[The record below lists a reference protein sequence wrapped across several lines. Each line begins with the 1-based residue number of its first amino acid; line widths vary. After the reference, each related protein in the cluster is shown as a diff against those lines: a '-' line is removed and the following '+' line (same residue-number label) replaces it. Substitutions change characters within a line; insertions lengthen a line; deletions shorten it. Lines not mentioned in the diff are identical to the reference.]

1 MTALEIIMLIIG
13 IVCFVGSFILTQDD
27 AEPVTRRKGSSSYKP
42 ELTKEQVNMLKEQVD
57 EIVTGQMSLLE
68 ESTEAA
74 MNKISNT
81 KIMEMNEYVETV
93 LNEINKNHNETVFMY
108 DMLNEKSKE
117 IKNVVKEINAVK
129 SQIDASQSTMKEETA
144 YLENLIKEAEKAVK
158 EMDIAIKAAY
168 KTKAAIVPSKQDE
181 TPKAAL
187 DNVITPQFFEQKT
200 VNQPVEPEKDAEI
213 SYMAKVE
220 PEIIMA
226 SNCNEQILL
235 MHSQGKSNLEIAK
248 TLNLGMGEVKL
259 VIDLFNKNK

>member
-13 IVCFVGSFILTQDD
+13 IVCFVGSFILTKDD
-27 AEPVTRRKGSSSYKP
+27 EEPVTKRKSNYKP
-42 ELTKEQVNMLKEQVD
+42 ELTSDQEEMLKEQVNVLV
-57 EIVTGQMSLLE
+57 ENQMSILE

-74 MNKISNT
+74 LDKISNV
-81 KIMEMNEYVETV
+81 KIMEMNEYVEAV
-93 LNEINKNHNETVFMY
+93 FQEINKNHNETVFMY
-108 DMLNEKSKE
+108 DMLNEKAKE
-117 IKNVVKEINAVK
+117 VKNVVKEINMVK
-129 SQIDASQSTMKEETA
+129 SQIDNVGDTMKSDA
-144 YLENLIKEAEKAVK
+144 QYLENLIKEAEKAVK

-168 KTKAAIVPSKQDE
+168 KTKAAIAPAKVEEVAKP
-181 TPKAAL
+181 TL
-187 DNVITPQFFEQKT
+187 DNVITPQFFEQKQ
-200 VNQPVEPEKDAEI
+200 VEEPVENQMEM

-220 PEIIMA
+220 PETIMA

>member
-13 IVCFVGSFILTQDD
+13 IVCFVGSFILTKDD
-27 AEPVTRRKGSSSYKP
+27 AEPVTKRKSNYKP
-42 ELTKEQVNMLKEQVD
+42 ELTSDQEEMLKEQVNI
-57 EIVTGQMSLLE
+57 IVENQMSMLE

-74 MNKISNT
+74 LDKISNV
-81 KIMEMNEYVETV
+81 KIMEMNEYVEAV
-93 LNEINKNHNETVFMY
+93 FQEINKNHNETVFMY
-108 DMLNEKSKE
+108 DMLNEKAKE
-117 IKNVVKEINAVK
+117 VKNVVKEINMVK
-129 SQIDASQSTMKEETA
+129 SQIDNVGDTMKSDA
-144 YLENLIKEAEKAVK
+144 QYLENLIKEAEKAVK

-168 KTKAAIVPSKQDE
+168 KTKAAITTAKVEEPAK
-181 TPKAAL
+181 PAL
-187 DNVITPQFFEQKT
+187 DNVITPQFFEQK
-200 VNQPVEPEKDAEI
+200 QEEEPVENQLEM

-220 PEIIMA
+220 PETIMA

>member
-1 MTALEIIMLIIG
+1 MTVLEIIMLIIG
-13 IVCFVGSFILTQDD
+13 IVCFVGSFVLTQDD
-27 AEPVTRRKGSSSYKP
+27 AEPVTKRKGSSYKP

-57 EIVTGQMSLLE
+57 EIVNGQMSLLE
-68 ESTEAA
+68 ESTEASLD
-74 MNKISNT
+74 KISNT

-93 LNEINKNHNETVFMY
+93 FNEINKNHNETVFMY

-129 SQIDASQSTMKEETA
+129 SQIDSSQSSMKEDAE
-144 YLENLIKEAEKAVK
+144 YLEGLIKEAEKAVK

-168 KTKAAIVPSKQDE
+168 KTKAAITLPQPEE
-181 TPKAAL
+181 TAKAPL
-187 DNVITPQFFEQKT
+187 DNVITPQFFEQKDA
-200 VNQPVEPEKDAEI
+200 NQPEEAEKEPEVT
-213 SYMAKVE
+213 YMAKVE

-259 VIDLFNKNK
+259 VIDLFNRNK

>member
-13 IVCFVGSFILTQDD
+13 IICFVGSFLLTQDD
-27 AEPVTRRKGSSSYKP
+27 AEPVARRKANYKP
-42 ELTKEQVNMLKEQVD
+42 ELTKEQVDMLREQVD
-57 EIVTGQMSLLE
+57 EIVTNQMSLLE

-74 MNKISNT
+74 LDKISNT

-93 LNEINKNHNETVFMY
+93 FNEINKNHNETVFMY
-108 DMLNEKSKE
+108 DMLNDKAKE
-117 IKNVVKEINAVK
+117 VKNVVKEINMVK
-129 SQIDASQSTMKEETA
+129 SQIDAAGNEMKQDSA
-144 YLENLIKEAEKAVK
+144 YLEQLMKEAEKTIK

-168 KTKAAIVPSKQDE
+168 KTRAAILPVQEEMKQ
-181 TPKAAL
+181 PL
-187 DNVITPQFFEQKT
+187 NNVITPQFFEQK
-200 VNQPVEPEKDAEI
+200 QEEPDDGKESEPEKEV